1 MRVFVLCLLAL
12 IAFERAALAE
22 EHAPKPP
29 NIVLI
34 ISDDQAWGDYGF
46 MGHEHVRTPN
56 LDRLAAQGLTFKRGY
71 VPSSLCCPSLA
82 SIITGQYAHQ
92 HKVTSNDP
100 PLPKGAGRNHPDF
113 QAGREKMNQFM
124 DAAPA
129 LPRLLGERGYV
140 SFQAGKW
147 WQGDFKR
154 GGFTHGMTKGSR
166 HGDDGLTIGRETMQ
180 PVFDFMDQATAHGKP
195 FMVWYAPMMP
205 HNPHNP
211 PKRLLEK
218 YEGKTDSKQV
228 AKYWA
233 MIEWFDETCGALLT
247 RLDEMKIA
255 DDTMVVY
262 VTDNGWI
269 QNPEKGEYA
278 PRSKQSPNEGG
289 IRTPIIVRWP
299 KHVKPEMSEQLA
311 SSLDIAPTLLKAA
324 GLSPAP
330 GMVGIDLLDAAA
342 MKSRKT
348 LFGEIFH
355 HSAVELDKPAASLRY
370 RWVIDGQWKLIVPRA
385 ELEPDAKTELYN
397 LAADPH
403 ENSDLAA
410 KEPARVE
417 AMTKQL
423 EAWWNLR
430 S

>member
-1 MRVFVLCLLAL
+1 
-12 IAFERAALAE
+12 
-22 EHAPKPP
+22 
-29 NIVLI
+29 
-34 ISDDQAWGDYGF
+34 
-46 MGHEHVRTPN
+46 
-56 LDRLAAQGLTFKRGY
+56 
-71 VPSSLCCPSLA
+71 LA

-100 PLPKGAGRNHPDF
+100 PLPEGAKRNHPDF
-113 QAGREKMNQFM
+113 KAGRERMNQFM

-129 LPRLLGERGYV
+129 LPRLLGERGYL

-166 HGDDGLTIGRETMQ
+166 HGDDGLKIGRETMQ
-180 PVFDFMDQATAHGKP
+180 PVFDFMEEATKDGKP

-218 YEGKTDSKQV
+218 YEGKTPSKQV

-233 MIEWFDETCGALLT
+233 MVEWFDETCGALMN

-255 DDTMVVY
+255 DNTIVVY

-269 QNPEKGEYA
+269 QNPDKGEYA
-278 PRSKQSPNEGG
+278 ARSKQSPNEGG
-289 IRTPIIVRWP
+289 IRTPIMVRWLG
-299 KHVKPEMSEQLA
+299 KVKPEMSEQLA
-311 SSLDIAPTLLKAA
+311 SSLDITPTLLKAA
-324 GLSPAP
+324 GLSKDPSMP
-330 GMVGIDLLDAAA
+330 GIDLLDAPAVTN
-342 MKSRKT
+342 RKA

-355 HSAVELDKPAASLRY
+355 HSAVDLDKPASSLRY
-370 RWVIDGQWKLIVPRA
+370 RWMIDGQWKVIEPRK
-385 ELEPDAKTELYN
+385 ELEPDAKVELYD

-403 ENSDLAA
+403 ENTDLAA

-417 AMTKQL
+417 AMLKTL
-423 EAWWNLR
+423 DVWWTPN
-430 S
+430 